1 MKAQKV
7 HKVFSLVF
15 FQPHLSLDSGMT
27 TNGNGEESSKGKFY
41 ESESTETRCKKHYTL
56 I

>member
-7 HKVFSLVF
+7 HKFFSLV

-27 TNGNGEESSKGKFY
+27 TNGNGEESSKGKF
-41 ESESTETRCKKHYTL
+41 L
-56 I
+56 